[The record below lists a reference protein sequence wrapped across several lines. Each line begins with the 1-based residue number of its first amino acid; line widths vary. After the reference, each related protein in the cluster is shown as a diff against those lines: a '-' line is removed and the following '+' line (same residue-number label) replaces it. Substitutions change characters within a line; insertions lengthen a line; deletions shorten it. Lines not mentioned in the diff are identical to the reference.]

1 MKRITSVLLAVSL
14 GALATGIGVAPFLVL
29 ANQDRHR
36 LTAELEETQ
45 AHAQQVEEEKE
56 RVAEDANQKVEEA
69 NAEIERAQQILGEVE
84 EDQRLM
90 APAEQLS
97 MPSKREISRWEAV
110 VSLYQEV
117 KLSIPEASEVV
128 SDSTQALTIAKR
140 QSDDGQIADARWL
153 AVTPYD
159 VGTEGV
165 LLNALAT
172 STDVAYVVDDH
183 LLKGRKGTLES
194 GEEAMIIR
202 VRYSAT
208 STHLIW
214 VKDPGTLGDEN
225 GFERLLGTLEFNS

>member
-1 MKRITSVLLAVSL
+1 MKRIASVLLAVLL

-45 AHAQQVEEEKE
+45 ARAQQIEAEKE
-56 RVAEDANQKVEEA
+56 QVAEDANKKVEEA
-69 NAEIERAQQILGEVE
+69 NVEIERAQQILEEVE

-90 APAEQLS
+90 ATAERLQK
-97 MPSKREISRWEAV
+97 PPTREISRWEAV
-110 VSLYQEV
+110 ISLYQEV
-117 KLSIPEASEVV
+117 KLSVPEASEVV
-128 SDSTQALTIAKR
+128 SDTTQALTIANQR
-140 QSDDGQIADARWL
+140 SEDGQIADARWL

-159 VGTEGV
+159 AGTEGV

-183 LLKGRKGTLES
+183 LLKGRRGALES
-194 GEEAMIIR
+194 GEEALIIR

-214 VKDPGTLGDEN
+214 IKNPGSLGQGD
-225 GFERLLGTLEFNS
+225 GFERLLGTFEFNS

>member
-1 MKRITSVLLAVSL
+1 MKRITSVLLAVLL
-14 GALATGIGVAPFLVL
+14 GAVAAGIGVAPFLVL

-36 LTAELEETQ
+36 LTTELEETQ
-45 AHAQQVEEEKE
+45 AHAQQVEAEKE
-56 RVAEDANQKVEEA
+56 QVAEDANKKVEEA

-90 APAEQLS
+90 ADAERLS
-97 MPSKREISRWEAV
+97 MPSGREIAKWESV
-110 VSLYQEV
+110 ISLYQEV
-117 KLSIPEASEVV
+117 KLSIPEPSEVV
-128 SDSTQALTIAKR
+128 SDTSQALTIAKER
-140 QSDDGQIADARWL
+140 SPDGQIADARWL

-159 VGTEGV
+159 AGTEAV

-183 LLKGRKGTLES
+183 LLKGKKGTLES

-214 VKDPGTLGDEN
+214 IKNPGTLGPDD
-225 GFERLLGTLEFNS
+225 GFERLLGTFEFNS